1 MRRNEVTKTNIQRS
15 TVDFRVSI
23 RHKHTHTY
31 KQAQAQTRAL
41 VFVCDMYSCL
51 CFVYVANAWSRRVQ
65 TVDHV
70 HFAQT
75 VQFNVL
81 SLFLS
86 FRFLFNTTLHKHS
99 MHIEDCLLHL
109 LEGFPLQWTTT
120 GSWRELALHRQN
132 EENRIWI
139 LWFYFEW
146 SVAFLCFVGLNIPGN
161 SLGFVCVCLS
171 LCFFRMLY
179 LFIFIF
185 SCNIFAVSWRS
196 FENYVYS
203 AERILGRN
211 WN

>member
-1 MRRNEVTKTNIQRS
+1 MRRNEITRTNIQRS

-75 VQFNVL
+75 VQFNLL

-86 FRFLFNTTLHKHS
+86 FRFFSIRLYINIRCIQKTVYYIYWK
-99 MHIEDCLLHL
+99 
-109 LEGFPLQWTTT
+109 
-120 GSWRELALHRQN
+120 
-132 EENRIWI
+132 
-139 LWFYFEW
+139 
-146 SVAFLCFVGLNIPGN
+146 VFLCNEQRQGVGESQHCTGKMKKIEFEFY
-161 SLGFVCVCLS
+161 GFIS
-171 LCFFRMLY
+171 
-179 LFIFIF
+179 
-185 SCNIFAVSWRS
+185 NGVSHFYAS
-196 FENYVYS
+196 Q
-203 AERILGRN
+203 A
-211 WN
+211 